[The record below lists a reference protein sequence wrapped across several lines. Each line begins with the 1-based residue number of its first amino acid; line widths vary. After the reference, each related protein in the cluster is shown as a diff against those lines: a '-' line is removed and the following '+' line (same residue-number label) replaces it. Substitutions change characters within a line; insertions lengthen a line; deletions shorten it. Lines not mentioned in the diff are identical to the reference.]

1 MRCLLYRVS
10 VLSRQIAVALK
21 KDPIEVRRLNLYQE
35 GDTAY
40 CNMKMEGCTVGRC
53 FEECLVQS
61 RLIHWKIPL

>member
-1 MRCLLYRVS
+1 MNEMSFLLYRVCVS
-10 VLSRQIAVALK
+10 SRQIAVALK
-21 KDPIEVRRLNLYQE
+21 KDPVEVRRLNLYRE

-61 RLIHWKIPL
+61 RSFVR

>member
-1 MRCLLYRVS
+1 M
-10 VLSRQIAVALK
+10 SRQIAVALK
-21 KDPIEVRRLNLYQE
+21 KDPVEVRRLNLYQE

-61 RLIHWKIPL
+61 RSFVR

>member
-1 MRCLLYRVS
+1 MEYLKRVC
-10 VLSRQIAVALK
+10 VLSHQIAVALN
-21 KDPIEVRRLNLYQE
+21 KDPLEVRRLNLYQE

-61 RLIHWKIPL
+61 RS